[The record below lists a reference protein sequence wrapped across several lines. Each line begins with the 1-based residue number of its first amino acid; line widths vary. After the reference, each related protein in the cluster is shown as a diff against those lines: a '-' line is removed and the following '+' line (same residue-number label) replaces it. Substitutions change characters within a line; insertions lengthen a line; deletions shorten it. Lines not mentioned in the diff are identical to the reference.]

1 MSVPDRLLGPG
12 PSNREIERVA
22 RDLRGTEL
30 TITKHQVQRW
40 ADLQMLSIDLSARA
54 RATEQALNLDFQV
67 YDRGMAL
74 ADGDR
79 VKQELVLC
87 YLQDQ
92 NDGFRRRINRV
103 LD

>member
-1 MSVPDRLLGPG
+1 VERLA
-12 PSNREIERVA
+12 REV
-22 RDLRGTEL
+22 RGTEL
-30 TITKHQVQRW
+30 AISRHEIQRW
-40 ADLQMLSIDLSARA
+40 ADLQMLSVDLSVRA
-54 RATEQALNLDFQV
+54 RATERALRLDFEV

-79 VKQELVLC
+79 VKQELVLR

>member
-12 PSNREIERVA
+12 PSHREVERVA

-30 TITKHQVQRW
+30 AITKHQVQRW
-40 ADLQMLSIDLSARA
+40 ADLQMLSIDLSTRA
-54 RATEQALNLDFQV
+54 RATERALNLDFQV

-79 VKQELVLC
+79 VKQELVLR